1 MPSDS
6 VNSWKSI
13 TPLPSISASCQ
24 KRFKRFWGK
33 SDLPQTACAKNEFP
47 RHLGGFFGGSRF
59 WQNHVESGAIKFLA
73 RFLSLFI
80 WARWSELKT
89 KHVWTRTTGNTW
101 LCRWVVQLD
110 RRSSHGS
117 NGEKRCITNVASTKN
132 MTHTHTQINTCI
144 YIQVI
149 SGIYLWAI
157 LQKKKLVNKK
167 HSSQHNHLPSS
178 DVSQSASSRYGN
190 SKAHASSPRTLEN
203 QSPQSY
209 ENWMLICVVMQR

>member
-1 MPSDS
+1 MRKTS
-6 VNSWKSI
+6 
-13 TPLPSISASCQ
+13 
-24 KRFKRFWGK
+24 F
-33 SDLPQTACAKNEFP
+33 
-47 RHLGGFFGGSRF
+47 LGIWEDFLRGSRF

-89 KHVWTRTTGNTW
+89 KHVWTRQLETLGYAVGLFNLIAAAAT
-101 LCRWVVQLD
+101 VQT
-110 RRSSHGS
+110 
-117 NGEKRCITNVASTKN
+117 EKKGVLQMWQAPKIWH
-132 MTHTHTQINTCI
+132 THTHIQINTCIYI